1 MNALDTC
8 IKTILNDIRV
18 ELLDEFD
25 KNFQRGSFFGSA
37 KWPKSARP
45 GAKSPLIDSGNLRR
59 SIRGTVNRASR
70 KFVRGER
77 R

>member
-25 KNFQRGSFFGSA
+25 KNFQRGVIQLFSVSCRLFQEIYTNT
-37 KWPKSARP
+37 P
-45 GAKSPLIDSGNLRR
+45 
-59 SIRGTVNRASR
+59 
-70 KFVRGER
+70 
-77 R
+77 